1 MIASGMVTDI
11 GKIVSDNI
19 IFFWKITVNMKVKF
33 KCVVVLVGIIMLGAS
48 CARIVDVVDRPS
60 APEIKLFES
69 AERKFAASEY
79 DHALALYQQYLDQ
92 YPAAGMVPAA
102 MLKIGMIR
110 TEQEEF
116 ENARDIYSELI
127 QRFPETDVAL
137 RAEVET
143 LFAYFRE
150 GRYDAVIDYNE
161 KMKKDRFPLDMQT
174 RISIITGDAY
184 LETRSYDKS
193 FAQFLEGFFHAPN
206 TRWRMHAGNRL
217 AEAAAYVEIARLE
230 DFMEAL
236 DGEAPFEYL
245 FYGKCLNL
253 ARAGRIGE
261 ATALLYEFADRFPY
275 HELGAKVTEKIE
287 AFEQMAYFEGHRI
300 GVLLPL
306 TGQFGPFGQN
316 ALRGIELALAEY
328 SRNTAVDPPLEIMVY
343 DTGGDK
349 EKTIQGVG
357 TLAKNKVA
365 AIIGP
370 IVMAEAAATE
380 AQAMGVPIVT
390 LSQRAGIT
398 KIGDFVFRNFLT
410 PEMQVNAL
418 VDYATDTLGLER
430 FAVLYPDE
438 AYGETFLHLFWDR
451 LLEKNGVMMGA
462 EKYNPEKTDF
472 SDPIKRLVGMYYD
485 VPDELKVVL
494 EEDALEEDAQIVD
507 SMGIF
512 AQWGTTA
519 EETDIGEET
528 ETDAEEEDKA
538 IVDFEA
544 VFIPDSPHT
553 AGMIVPQLRY
563 HDINDVYLLGTNLWH
578 SQRLVDIA
586 GRQLRQV
593 VIPEGFYSKSRR
605 PDVNRFMARFKDIY
619 GNEPGIIEAS
629 GYDSAMIVFGLVT
642 QPEVDNRVAL
652 KHMLLDMP
660 PFFGVTGE
668 TVFDENGEAI
678 KKLYLLQIIR
688 GQFSEIG
695 D

>member
-1 MIASGMVTDI
+1 MNI
-11 GKIVSDNI
+11 KI
-19 IFFWKITVNMKVKF
+19 KLKY
-33 KCVVVLVGIIMLGAS
+33 VVILVGIIMLGSS
-48 CARIVDVVDRPS
+48 CARIVDVVDKPS
-60 APEIKLFES
+60 TPEVKLFES
-69 AERKFAASEY
+69 AEHKYAASEY
-79 DHALALYQQYLDQ
+79 EHALALYQQYLDQ

-127 QRFPETDVAL
+127 QRFPDTDVAL

-380 AQAMGVPIVT
+380 AQALGVPIVT

-398 KIGDFVFRNFLT
+398 TVGDFVFRNFLT

-472 SDPIKRLVGMYYD
+472 SDPIKRLVGLYYD
-485 VPDELKVVL
+485 VPDELKVIL
-494 EEDALEEDAQIVD
+494 EEEEQIADATEIVD
-507 SMGIF
+507 EL
-512 AQWGTTA
+512 WT
-519 EETDIGEET
+519 
-528 ETDAEEEDKA
+528 EDKEAKEEA
-538 IVDFEA
+538 IVDFDA

-563 HDINDVYLLGTNLWH
+563 HDINDVYLLGTNLWY

-593 VIPEGFYSKSRR
+593 VIPEGFYPKSRR
-605 PDVNRFMARFKDIY
+605 PHVNRFMAQFNDIY
-619 GNEPGIIEAS
+619 GKEPGIIEAS

-652 KHMLLDMP
+652 KHMLLNMP

>member
-1 MIASGMVTDI
+1 MNI
-11 GKIVSDNI
+11 KI
-19 IFFWKITVNMKVKF
+19 KF
-33 KCVVVLVGIIMLGAS
+33 KYVVILVGIIMLSTS

-60 APEIKLFES
+60 TPEVKLFES

-110 TEQEEF
+110 TEQEAF

-127 QRFPETDVAL
+127 QRFPDSDVAL

-161 KMKKDRFPLDMQT
+161 KMKKDRFPLEMKT

-184 LETRSYDKS
+184 METRFYDKS
-193 FAQFLEGFFHAPN
+193 FAQFLEGFFHAPD

-217 AEAAAYVEIARLE
+217 AEAAAFVEIDRLE
-230 DFMEAL
+230 NFMQSL
-236 DGEAPFEYL
+236 DGEAPTEYL

-253 ARAGRIGE
+253 VRAGRIGE
-261 ATALLYEFADRFPY
+261 AITLLHEFTDRFPY

-287 AFEQMAYFEGHRI
+287 EFEQMAYFEGHRI

-306 TGQFGPFGQN
+306 TGQYGPFGQN

-328 SRNTAVDPPLEIMVY
+328 SRNAFVDPPLEIMVY

-370 IVMAEAAATE
+370 IVMAEVAAIE

-398 KIGDFVFRNFLT
+398 KAGDYVFRNFLT

-472 SDPIKRLVGMYYD
+472 SDPIKRLVGLYYD
-485 VPDELKVVL
+485 VPDELKAIL
-494 EEDALEEDAQIVD
+494 EEEAQDADVLGIIDELGIENEENEQD
-507 SMGIF
+507 
-512 AQWGTTA
+512 
-519 EETDIGEET
+519 EE
-528 ETDAEEEDKA
+528 A
-538 IVDFEA
+538 IVDFDA

-586 GRQLRQV
+586 GRQLRHV
-593 VIPEGFYSKSRR
+593 VIPEGFYSKSEK
-605 PDVNRFMARFKDIY
+605 PHVNRFMTRFNEIY
-619 GNEPGIIEAS
+619 GSEPGFIEAS
-629 GYDSAMIVFGLVT
+629 GYDSAMIAFGLIT

-652 KHMLLDMP
+652 KHAFLDMP